1 MAKDKD
7 LKDFILRLQ
16 KMNAN
21 FDFIRKRSV
30 AVGWV
35 DGNKT
40 HADYKSGK
48 KHAKG
53 KPASLAMIARILNY
67 GSMPQMRT
75 DGSVSQRI
83 PPRPFMQ
90 TMVSEYGDYLN
101 KVAVAEAKKI
111 VNGTGNS
118 ADFFKNFGIR
128 AKGAL
133 KRSMMRSE
141 LYAPNA
147 ESTIRR
153 KKSSRPL
160 IDTGTLINSADYEV
174 RVNK

>member
-1 MAKDKD
+1 MAKDKN

-40 HADYKSGK
+40 HADYRSGK

-67 GSMPQMRT
+67 GTAPQFMP
-75 DGSVSQRI
+75 DGSNTQRI
-83 PPRPFMQ
+83 PARPFME
-90 TMVSEYGDYLN
+90 VLRSEYGDYLQ
-101 KVAVAEAKKI
+101 KVAINEAKKI
-111 VNGTGNS
+111 VAGTGNS
-118 ADFFKNFGIR
+118 GDFFRKFGVS

-133 KRSMMRSE
+133 KRAMLRSE

-147 ESTIRR
+147 PSTIRR

-160 IDTGTLINSADYEV
+160 VDTGTLINSADYEV
-174 RVNK
+174 RIRK